1 MSSALVDNKNR
12 ILLSMSVAEE
22 SIDFTSSIETAIEH
36 TELELYSLEETI
48 NSLFQN
54 LNYIFKKSIIPQ

>member
-22 SIDFTSSIETAIEH
+22 SIDFTSSIETAI
-36 TELELYSLEETI
+36 SI
-48 NSLFQN
+48 
-54 LNYIFKKSIIPQ
+54 LNWSYIVWKKQ